1 MNAARKPFA
10 ALALAGLALAGC
22 HYSNP
27 HGSQDLPPVNRLD
40 SDPVGAR
47 VRIVRLNL
55 ELETPCDISE
65 HATVD
70 DEIVITM
77 PGYRMWQG
85 RIKDLPQTA
94 LGTYKCT
101 LVR

>member
-1 MNAARKPFA
+1 MNAASKTLAF
-10 ALALAGLALAGC
+10 LALAGLALTGC
-22 HYSNP
+22 NYSNP
-27 HGSQDLPPVNRLD
+27 HGSQDLPPVTRLD
-40 SDPVGAR
+40 SDPIGAR

-65 HATVD
+65 HVTVD
-70 DEIVITM
+70 DEIVMTAA
-77 PGYRMWQG
+77 GYRMWQG
-85 RIKDLPQTA
+85 RIRDLPQTA